1 MPFPLLLLRLLQLL
15 SQPTATAVAAAA
27 AADPAA
33 AAAAAAAD
41 DDDDCFGVPAAADL
55 LVGNR
60 GELVGVEDDSKNVV
74 SVALCG
80 SSSVVVVMMGLL
92 LEERERTV
100 GASSGLLG
108 LRGRGSCRLPS

>member
-1 MPFPLLLLRLLQLL
+1 MPIRSHLPMPFPLLLLRLLQLL

-27 AADPAA
+27 AAD
-33 AAAAAAAD
+33 
-41 DDDDCFGVPAAADL
+41 DCFGVPAAADL

-60 GELVGVEDDSKNVV
+60 GELVGADEDSKDVV
-74 SVALCG
+74 SVSLCG
-80 SSSVVVVMMGLL
+80 SSSVVVAMMGWL

-100 GASSGLLG
+100 VPSSGLLG